1 MEKFEQK
8 KNQTTNNG
16 GMTMIKNMKKQ
27 LKNEKGLTLIE
38 LLAVIVILA
47 IIAAIAIPAIG
58 NIIANSKYNAIKS
71 DGINVIN
78 AAQLYYLDY
87 PDEYDGDNSITPEVE
102 GAVTAKGLQD
112 TGYLDNKGTIP
123 NGATISRD
131 TPNKLTATGIEFNGK
146 SVEFNNVSIE
156 DINAD
161 SQKGSESGEKA
172 INPQED

>member
-1 MEKFEQK
+1 MFK
-8 KNQTTNNG
+8 T
-16 GMTMIKNMKKQ
+16 IKKQ

-78 AAQLYYLDY
+78 AAQLYYLDN
-87 PDEYDGDNSITPEVE
+87 PEKTDGNNNTVDEGDDGITV
-102 GAVTAKGLQD
+102 GQLQS

-123 NGATISRD
+123 EGSTVSRT
-131 TPNKLTATGIEFNGK
+131 TPNKLKASSIVFDGKTVNFND
-146 SVEFNNVSIE
+146 VSIE

-161 SQKGSESGEKA
+161 NQKGSEAGTKD
-172 INPQED
+172 IDPVTP